1 MEISDWITTGL
12 FSALFTAF
20 IWNNRVF
27 SKQITAKVDQ
37 IIKTLNDIQQTNVRH
52 NEQIITLYNKASDQ
66 ADKIHDMEKRV
77 MKIEQRSYQCQNYKS
92 NES

>member
-37 IIKTLNDIQQTNVRH
+37 IIKTLNDMQQTNVRH
-52 NEQIITLYNKASDQ
+52 NEQIITLYNKTSDQ